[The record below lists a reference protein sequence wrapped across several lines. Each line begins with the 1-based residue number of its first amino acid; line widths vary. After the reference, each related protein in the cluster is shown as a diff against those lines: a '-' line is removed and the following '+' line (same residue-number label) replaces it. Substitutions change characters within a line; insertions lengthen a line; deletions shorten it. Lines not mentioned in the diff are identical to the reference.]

1 MKRSFF
7 AGLGLLALVAAPAAA
22 ADLPA
27 RDMPYKAPA
36 YVTSYNWT
44 GFYIGAHGG
53 YGWGASNDSDNFDL
67 RGGFI
72 GGQVGY
78 NWQAM
83 GSPWVFG
90 VEVDS
95 AWADLGRTN
104 AFATGVGIVSVS
116 SDANYIGSARVRV
129 GYAFDRTMIYAT
141 GGLGWIDNEV
151 SVNATVGPFTVGV
164 SDSNMHIGGVVG
176 AGVEH
181 AFAPNW
187 SGKVEYLY
195 AMYNSQTY
203 FSGIAGGFSADA
215 DVHTVKVGVNY
226 RFR

>member
-1 MKRSFF
+1 MQRYLI
-7 AGLGLLALVAAPAAA
+7 AGLGALALAATSASA
-22 ADLPA
+22 ADLP
-27 RDMPYKAPA
+27 RQTPYKAPA

-44 GFYIGAHGG
+44 GFYLGAHAG
-53 YGWGASNDSDNFDL
+53 YGWGSSDGIDL
-67 RGGFI
+67 QGAFI

-78 NWQAM
+78 NWQAA
-83 GSPWVFG
+83 GSPWVLG
-90 VEVDS
+90 LEVDS
-95 AWADLGRTN
+95 AWADFGRTST
-104 AFATGVGIVSVS
+104 FVTPVGILSVS
-116 SDANYIGSARVRV
+116 SNANYQGSARVRA

-141 GGLGWIDNEV
+141 GGVGWINNEV
-151 SVNATVGPFTVGV
+151 SVNATLGGFTAGI
-164 SDSNMHIGGVVG
+164 SDSKMHIGGVVG

-215 DVHTVKVGVNY
+215 DNHTIKVGLNY
-226 RFR
+226 HIR